1 MEQIKHHW
9 KQLINPD
16 YIGAYTLNGQKEMNI
31 TIIKVVREMVTGN
44 GGKKEECT
52 VAKLKDMKPFILN
65 RTNSKTITKLAGSPY
80 IEDWEGLTI
89 TVYATT
95 TSVAGETVEC
105 LRVRP
110 MLPRIENFD
119 AEITSDIETV
129 RKATTLDEL
138 KKIFSSLKWR
148 NDLKVVAEKDKLKV
162 TLK

>member
-31 TIIKVVREMVTGN
+31 TILKVVREMVTGN

-80 IEDWEGLTI
+80 IEDWEGLTV

-119 AEITSDIETV
+119 AEIEADIQSLS
-129 RKATTLDEL
+129 KATTLDEL

>member
-31 TIIKVVREMVTGN
+31 TILKVVREMVTGN

-119 AEITSDIETV
+119 AEIEADIQSLS
-129 RKATTLDEL
+129 KATTLDEL

>member
-1 MEQIKHHW
+1 MGELKHHW

-16 YIGAYTLNGQKEMNI
+16 YIGAYTLNGEKEMNV
-31 TIIKVVREMVTGN
+31 TILKVVREMVTGN

-65 RTNSKTITKLAGSPY
+65 RTNSKTITKIAGSPY

-89 TVYATT
+89 TVFATT

-110 MLPRIENFD
+110 IPPRIKNFD
-119 AEITSDIETV
+119 SEIESDIKKLNTA
-129 RKATTLDEL
+129 KTLEEL
-138 KKIFSSLKWR
+138 KSIYASLTWKA
-148 NDLKVVAEKDKLKV
+148 DLKVIAEKDKLKV
-162 TLK
+162 ILK

>member
-31 TIIKVVREMVTGN
+31 TILKVVREMVTGN

-95 TSVAGETVEC
+95 TSVAGEAVEC

-119 AEITSDIETV
+119 AEIEADIQSLS
-129 RKATTLDEL
+129 KATTLDEL

>member
-31 TIIKVVREMVTGN
+31 TILKVVREMVTGN

-52 VAKLKDMKPFILN
+52 VAKLKDLKPFILN

-119 AEITSDIETV
+119 AEIEADIQTL

-138 KKIFSSLKWR
+138 KKIFASIKWR

>member
-95 TSVAGETVEC
+95 TSVAGEAVEC

-119 AEITSDIETV
+119 AEIEADIQSLS
-129 RKATTLDEL
+129 KATTLDEL

>member
-31 TIIKVVREMVTGN
+31 TILKVVREMVTGN

-52 VAKLKDMKPFILN
+52 VAKLKDLKPFILN

-119 AEITSDIETV
+119 AEIEADIQTL

-138 KKIFSSLKWR
+138 KKIFASLKWR

>member
-95 TSVAGETVEC
+95 TSAAGETVEC

-119 AEITSDIETV
+119 AEIEADIQSLS
-129 RKATTLDEL
+129 KATTLDEL

>member
-119 AEITSDIETV
+119 AEITSDIETL

>member
-31 TIIKVVREMVTGN
+31 TILKVVREMVTGN

-89 TVYATT
+89 TVYSTT

-119 AEITSDIETV
+119 AEITSDIETL

>member
-16 YIGAYTLNGQKEMNI
+16 YIGAYTVNGQKEMNI
-31 TIIKVVREMVTGN
+31 TILKVVREMVTGN

-65 RTNSKTITKLAGSPY
+65 RTNSKTITRLAGSPY

-110 MLPRIENFD
+110 KLPRIENFD
-119 AEITSDIETV
+119 AEIEADIQSLS
-129 RKATTLDEL
+129 KATTLDEL

>member
-65 RTNSKTITKLAGSPY
+65 RTNSKTITKLAGSQY

-89 TVYATT
+89 TVYSTT

-119 AEITSDIETV
+119 AEITSDIETL

>member
-1 MEQIKHHW
+1 
-9 KQLINPD
+9 
-16 YIGAYTLNGQKEMNI
+16 
-31 TIIKVVREMVTGN
+31 MVTGN

-95 TSVAGETVEC
+95 TSVAGEAVEC

-119 AEITSDIETV
+119 AEIEADIQSLS
-129 RKATTLDEL
+129 KATTLDEL

>member
-31 TIIKVVREMVTGN
+31 TILKVVREMVTGN

-95 TSVAGETVEC
+95 TSVAGDTVDC

-119 AEITSDIETV
+119 AEIASDIETL
-129 RKATTLDEL
+129 RKATTLEEL

>member
-1 MEQIKHHW
+1 MGELKHHW

-16 YIGAYTLNGQKEMNI
+16 YIGAYTLNGEKEMNI
-31 TIIKVVREMVTGN
+31 TILKVVREMVTGT

-89 TVYATT
+89 TVFATT

-110 MLPRIENFD
+110 MLPRIKNFD
-119 AEITSDIETV
+119 AEIESDIKKLNTA
-129 RKATTLDEL
+129 KTLDEL
-138 KKIFSSLKWR
+138 KNIYASLTWKA
-148 NDLKVVAEKDKLKV
+148 DLKVIAEKDKLKV
-162 TLK
+162 ILK

>member
-31 TIIKVVREMVTGN
+31 TILKVVREMVTGN

-95 TSVAGETVEC
+95 TSVAGEAVEC

-119 AEITSDIETV
+119 AEIEADIQSLS
-129 RKATTLDEL
+129 KATTLDEL

-162 TLK
+162 KLK